1 MLSANKGLRVV
12 VVALAIL
19 FSASAAAEP
28 LKPGGVYYFEDFDP
42 AMKPWSPGE
51 GLNFEEVFKNYIY
64 YEVVVGKAGR
74 EITVNRYTQNTM
86 DRSDKYLIRPDG
98 SLEAK

>member
-1 MLSANKGLRVV
+1 MKKSVRIAAVVLATLLSA
-12 VVALAIL
+12 VAV
-19 FSASAAAEP
+19 AET
-28 LKPGGVYYFEDFDP
+28 LQPGGAYYFESFDP

-51 GLNFEEVFKNYIY
+51 GLNIEEVFKNYMY
-64 YEVVVGKAGR
+64 YEIVIDKSGSG
-74 EITVNRYTQNTM
+74 ITVNRYIQNAR